1 MPAKKTTGKKLPAK
15 KVTAKKVTSRK
26 AVPRGSSQPGTTRTM
41 AARPGDRIVIDS
53 PQVGSLPRE
62 GEVLQVIQGEV
73 NVSYRVR
80 WADGHQTLIAPM
92 LGAAHIVPTSDRV

>member
-1 MPAKKTTGKKLPAK
+1 
-15 KVTAKKVTSRK
+15 
-26 AVPRGSSQPGTTRTM
+26 M

-62 GEVLQVIQGEV
+62 GEVLQVIQGRV
-73 NVSYRVR
+73 SVSYRVR

-92 LGAAHIVPTSDRV
+92 LGSAHIVPGL